1 METKSILVSKRSW
14 LNYGTIIGLALAS
27 LFTDEAFKALVM
39 NMLGAKGVIFLMVG
53 GALINQ
59 FLTQTSTKKPE
70 FRLPEKKKPKSN
82 LDILNNESQAD
93 DDYTKNF

>member
-70 FRLPEKKKPKSN
+70 FRLPEKKKKSN
-82 LDILNNESQAD
+82 LDILNDESQAD
-93 DDYTKNF
+93 DDYTKDF